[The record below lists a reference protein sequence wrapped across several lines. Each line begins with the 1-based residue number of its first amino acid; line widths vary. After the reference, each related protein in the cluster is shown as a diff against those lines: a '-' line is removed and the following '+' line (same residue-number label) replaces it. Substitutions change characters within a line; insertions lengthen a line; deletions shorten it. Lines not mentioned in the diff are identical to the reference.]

1 MMDAKFGENS
11 MCEHT
16 LECNCSICRGFKEA
30 INSGVLIERERII
43 NESRGVKVPL
53 ADMLSDFHL
62 ALTEVARVT
71 ANGCQK
77 HGELGGWRKVDG
89 FQRSYQNKKARHAID
104 GLLKD
109 LDDESGLYCLAH
121 EVWNGLALLQ
131 DKLEK
136 AGGDKRRDKR

>member
-1 MMDAKFGENS
+1 MMESGKWVGEFGGEPATRKS
-11 MCEHT
+11 TPE
-16 LECNCSICRGFKEA
+16 
-30 INSGVLIERERII
+30 
-43 NESRGVKVPL
+43 KVPL

-62 ALTEVARVT
+62 ALIEVARVT
-71 ANGCQK
+71 AHGCDK
-77 HGELGGWRKVDG
+77 YGELGGWRQVEG